1 MHAAAHVCRHCST
14 WRTPRVA
21 PRAQGRQEEDSHEL
35 LRKLLDGLELEEKRA
50 RGDAAQARRLSS
62 AS

>member
-1 MHAAAHVCRHCST
+1 
-14 WRTPRVA
+14 VA